1 MRPGHHALVKIG
13 PLLSTK
19 TGVSHPTPP
28 HRLQEQTGVV
38 TGKDRRMRSEG
49 ISVLGLGITFREC
62 RRGF

>member
-1 MRPGHHALVKIG
+1 MRPGHHVLVKIG
-13 PLLSTK
+13 PLFIHEDRCLP
-19 TGVSHPTPP
+19 PTP

-49 ISVLGLGITFREC
+49 ISVLGITFREC